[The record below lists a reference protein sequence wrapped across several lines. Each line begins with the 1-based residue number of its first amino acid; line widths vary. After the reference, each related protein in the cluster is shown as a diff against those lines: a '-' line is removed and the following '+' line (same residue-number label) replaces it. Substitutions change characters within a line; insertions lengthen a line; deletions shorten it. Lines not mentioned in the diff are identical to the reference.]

1 MAMRR
6 AAATAVLVAML
17 VPAAPASA
25 RAPTL
30 LAPVTPWNLHYAD
43 QSCQLLRSFGD
54 PAKPTTMVLERI
66 SPDSSLSLMIFGP
79 GLRARMDSGT
89 ARAAFLPHAK
99 HRFESANVA
108 ETVDTKQSAIVW
120 TTVDLLPGW
129 EDEPFSRKPA
139 GERPV
144 RDLARETGRRTLE
157 AEMANAV
164 TGLEITE
171 PGGRKVILQTG
182 SLGRASAMMKEC
194 AREQL
199 KNWGIDP
206 DTQDKIFRD
215 AVSTKSLADYLD
227 GEGLSR
233 PCHPQRQRS
242 RRLGPFE
249 RRCRRPC
256 HHCTSLT
263 AYRPP
268 EFAEVVCKNLSKA
281 KFLPAELADGTK
293 VPTYVVTS
301 VRFRMP

>member
-1 MAMRR
+1 MRR

-17 VPAAPASA
+17 VSPAPAAA

-120 TTVDLLPGW
+120 TNVDLLPGW
-129 EDEPFSRKPA
+129 EDECFSRKPA

-144 RDLARETGRRTLE
+144 RDLARETARRTLE
-157 AEMANAV
+157 AEMAKAV

-182 SLGRASAMMKEC
+182 SLGRASAMMREC

-206 DTQDKIFRD
+206 DTQDKIARD

-227 GEGLSR
+227 WRDYPVRAIFNGNEAVVRARLNVGADGLVTR
-233 PCHPQRQRS
+233 
-242 RRLGPFE
+242 
-249 RRCRRPC
+249 
-256 HHCTSLT
+256 CTSLT

-301 VRFRMP
+301 VRFRIP

>member
-1 MAMRR
+1 MRR

-108 ETVDTKQSAIVW
+108 ETIDTKQSAIVW

-144 RDLARETGRRTLE
+144 RDLARETARRTLE
-157 AEMANAV
+157 AKMAKAV

-182 SLGRASAMMKEC
+182 SLGRASAKMREC

-206 DTQDKIFRD
+206 DTQDKIARD

-227 GEGLSR
+227 GKDYPVRAILNGNEAVVWARLNVDADGLVT
-233 PCHPQRQRS
+233 
-242 RRLGPFE
+242 
-249 RRCRRPC
+249 
-256 HHCTSLT
+256 HCTSLT